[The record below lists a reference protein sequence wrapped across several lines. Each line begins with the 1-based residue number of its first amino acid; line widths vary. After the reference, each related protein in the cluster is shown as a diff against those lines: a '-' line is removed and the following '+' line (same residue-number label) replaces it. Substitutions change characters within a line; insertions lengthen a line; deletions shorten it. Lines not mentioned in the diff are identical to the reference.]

1 MSTFA
6 VSNCCCCLFAAKN
19 LHRNL
24 GILGFRHFETFKVES
39 SLLNNKIQCPQSN
52 VSPKELANRMGCPS
66 FVYVNN
72 IRNRRQIL
80 YTTTSHS
87 GSLGVLL
94 VCWRRLRSATLLL
107 TLAAYFACGM
117 QIDLYATTAVSATAR
132 PCGITVVGCMEYCC
146 SEQRWRRHGT
156 QPNAVGQ
163 HTTTHIVDKSGSQTQ
178 VDHHRQTNR
187 GIHEIDRPPTILFAC
202 QLSRLVF
209 CGHVTKLAKIAL
221 LVTTFDSSIPNHV
234 NVYHA
239 LDLNNVRPCEN
250 HTHTL
255 VIQRCLL
262 KTVLQ

>member
-1 MSTFA
+1 MTEQHDRFQQFVTQNFRSQVLQWFAIDMNQTMSTFA

-80 YTTTSHS
+80 YTTTNHS

-117 QIDLYATTAVSATAR
+117 QIDLYDHSGQ
-132 PCGITVVGCMEYCC
+132 CYCSSLWHHC
-146 SEQRWRRHGT
+146 CWMHG
-156 QPNAVGQ
+156 V
-163 HTTTHIVDKSGSQTQ
+163 
-178 VDHHRQTNR
+178 
-187 GIHEIDRPPTILFAC
+187 
-202 QLSRLVF
+202 
-209 CGHVTKLAKIAL
+209 L
-221 LVTTFDSSIPNHV
+221 L
-234 NVYHA
+234 
-239 LDLNNVRPCEN
+239 
-250 HTHTL
+250 
-255 VIQRCLL
+255 Q
-262 KTVLQ
+262 